1 MATTSFT
8 QLSLRQS
15 GNSKGFLRNALDRVI
30 EARERQARRY
40 IAQHHSIHGFDD
52 FGASAHE
59 SLFDGQAPE
68 RR

>member
-15 GNSKGFLRNALDRVI
+15 GKSKGFMRNVLDRVI

-40 IAQHHSIHGFDD
+40 IAQHHSTHAFDD
-52 FGASAHE
+52 FGSNGHE